1 MEFFLS
7 HWGDARRRY
16 MRRLGLLIAFMCV
29 ALALPEEMQA
39 REKSPASSPKKAG
52 IPARSSM
59 VTLQDT
65 INATLRNHNALKVIQ
80 ENREVVIHELDRAK
94 AGYGPRVD
102 INGRLGVSQLS
113 TSTTRAQESDYGFY
127 GAGGIGATLV
137 QPLWDGWAT
146 RSRVRTAEATVNS
159 MTHRVFD
166 NATTLALDSIIAHI
180 DVLRRRK
187 ILQLSEDNVRRH
199 QEILASSRDRESM
212 GADTMADVTQTEGRL
227 ARALASLAEAKAS
240 LLEGETAYRRL
251 TGLPVP
257 LELEPVELP
266 QPMYQGTMAVL
277 ETAEKHNPKIAAY
290 IEDVK
295 AAMGNRELAESTF
308 YPTVNLEA
316 GPNYSDRG
324 GPYGPGGYN
333 ENYTASVEVMGTLR
347 WNIFNS
353 GADVAEV
360 RAASARTRQA
370 RQTLYSFMDDLTQE
384 VENSWTG
391 YQSAIEQR
399 KNYLDAIQYNVQTR
413 DAYLEQFYL
422 GQRSLLDVLDA
433 ENELFNSSTQ
443 AATAQGNILV
453 GAYRLYGL
461 AGVLLPHLHID
472 TKDLYKAPGP
482 GHNDDKPIMDFK

>member
-1 MEFFLS
+1 
-7 HWGDARRRY
+7 
-16 MRRLGLLIAFMCV
+16 MRRAGLLLFFVCV
-29 ALALPEEMQA
+29 SLALPGGVQA
-39 REKSPASSPKKAG
+39 REKTGKSPAKQT
-52 IPARSSM
+52 PASGRSSV
-59 VTLQDT
+59 VTLRDT
-65 INATLRNHNALKVIQ
+65 INATLRNRNALKVIQ

-102 INGRLGVSQLS
+102 VDGRLGLSQLS
-113 TSTTRAQESDYGFY
+113 TDTTRSQKSDYGFY
-127 GAGGIGATLV
+127 GAGGIGVTLV

-146 RSRVRTAEATVNS
+146 RSRVRTAEATVDS

-180 DVLRRRK
+180 DLLRRRK
-187 ILQLSEDNVRRH
+187 ILQLAEDNVRRH

-227 ARALASLAEAKAS
+227 SRALATLAEAKAS
-240 LLEGETAYRRL
+240 LREGETAYRRL

-257 LELEPVELP
+257 TDLEPVELP
-266 QPMYQGTMAVL
+266 APMYQDTAAVL
-277 ETAEKHNPKIAAY
+277 DVAEKNNPKIAAY
-290 IEDVK
+290 IADVR
-295 AAMGNRELAESTF
+295 AATGNKELAESAF
-308 YPTVNLEA
+308 HPTVNLEA

-333 ENYTASVEVMGTLR
+333 ENWTSSVEVMGTVR

-353 GADVAEV
+353 GADAAEV
-360 RAASARTRQA
+360 RAASARIRQA

-399 KNYLDAIQYNVQTR
+399 RNYLEAIQYNTQTR
-413 DAYLEQFYL
+413 DAYTEQFYL

-433 ENELFNSSTQ
+433 ENELFNSSIQ

-461 AGVLLPHLHID
+461 TGVLLPRLHVD
-472 TKDLYKAPGP
+472 TTDLYKAPKP